1 LGGGNGKQPGEG
13 PGGQGAPN
21 KGRDEAP
28 KQPRDRGLLLQPI
41 LATADSADE
50 QGKSAS
56 FVLQRIQEGNLMGN
70 HLLDALAIGVGV
82 AYGFYAPKATA
93 LGNQGMQRLVRK
105 VQRVVRGNNAGPVKE
120 QQVVSIFAMKLE
132 NGTERLVAARVGSEG
147 MSILA
152 QQDLPA
158 GMALEGAG
166 NQAQVDFSMKQL
178 VDRLKAVTTTAG
190 RLQLDQLL
198 LDPRLKNQS
207 SLMRDVA
214 KSTSRLESQ
223 GLVEQIQSCSKEQR
237 LELQR
242 WLQNPKQP
250 LPKNNP
256 LSALMQQRAERY
268 AKVMPAQQASIATMV
283 ELGVAMAV
291 NSAKL
296 S

>member
-1 LGGGNGKQPGEG
+1 
-13 PGGQGAPN
+13 
-21 KGRDEAP
+21 
-28 KQPRDRGLLLQPI
+28 
-41 LATADSADE
+41 
-50 QGKSAS
+50 
-56 FVLQRIQEGNLMGN
+56 
-70 HLLDALAIGVGV
+70 
-82 AYGFYAPKATA
+82 
-93 LGNQGMQRLVRK
+93 
-105 VQRVVRGNNAGPVKE
+105 
-120 QQVVSIFAMKLE
+120 
-132 NGTERLVAARVGSEG
+132 
-147 MSILA
+147 
-152 QQDLPA
+152 
-158 GMALEGAG
+158 MALEGAG